1 MTRIELIRI
10 KLAVKSYRNKNS
22 SYLDLLN
29 DDEIVFLKEYSKEKS
44 ESVMSIEQ
52 ISFLGSAPISGGMA
66 AGSVLIP
73 KNAIGAIQKFIEL
86 HKSKETFSTKI
97 LHYID
102 EQGRKDSEIYKKAG
116 MDRKHF
122 SKLRCD
128 KNYRPTKDTVV
139 ALCLAL
145 ELDVNKAVEL
155 LGLAGFSFS
164 GSNERDLTILY
175 CIQSRIYALVD
186 VNQVLDYQGMKAI
199 GY

>member
-22 SYLDLLN
+22 SYYDLLN
-29 DDEIVFLKEYSKEKS
+29 DDEIAYLNEYFKGET
-44 ESVMSIEQ
+44 ESVLLTEQ
-52 ISFLGSAPISGGMA
+52 VAFLRSAPISGVAA
-66 AGSVLIP
+66 AGPVIIP
-73 KNAIGAIQKFIEL
+73 TIAAGAIQKFIEL

-97 LHYID
+97 LQYID
-102 EQGRKDSEIYKKAG
+102 ELGRKDSEIYKKAG

-128 KNYRPTKDTVV
+128 KNYRPTKDTVI
-139 ALCLAL
+139 ALSLAL
-145 ELDVNKAVEL
+145 ELDVNKTIEV

-175 CIQSRIYALVD
+175 CIQSKIYSLVD